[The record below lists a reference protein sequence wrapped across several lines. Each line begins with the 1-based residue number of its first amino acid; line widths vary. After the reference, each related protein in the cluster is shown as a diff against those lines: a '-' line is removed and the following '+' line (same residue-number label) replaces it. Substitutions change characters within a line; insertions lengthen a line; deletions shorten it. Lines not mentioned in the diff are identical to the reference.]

1 MPLAEWNTGEQIR
14 DHKLATSIINGHTNG
29 TNDVFDSVSLETLRR
44 FCVDGTAS
52 ALEHTIREKGWFDQ
66 SCQDAG
72 AAAKDDLVRYLG
84 VKQGTKDPALD
95 GRDLEMLR
103 EWFMKGMPAGQKVER

>member
-14 DHKLATSIINGHTNG
+14 DHKLASSIINGHTNG

-52 ALEHTIREKGWFDQ
+52 AREHTIREKGWFDE
-66 SCQDAG
+66 SGQDAG
-72 AAAKDDLVRYLG
+72 AAAK
-84 VKQGTKDPALD
+84 GTKDPAWD
-95 GRDLEMLR
+95 GRDFEMLR
-103 EWFMKGMPAGQKVER
+103 EWFVKGMPAGQKVER